1 MKRSRASFASY
12 DTDHPVFHRR
22 RNLPD
27 GRLALGYWIRKKQ
40 REFAESGQAGGFSRT
55 YTWGGRKA
63 SRSRAEGDVTV
74 QQTQASPRK
83 KINKNVGDYVDYE
96 EIKE

>member
-1 MKRSRASFASY
+1 MILTILFFIVVGIY
-12 DTDHPVFHRR
+12 LMGLV
-22 RNLPD
+22 

-40 REFAESGQAGGFSRT
+40 RGFSRT

>member
-1 MKRSRASFASY
+1 MILTILFFIVVGIY
-12 DTDHPVFHRR
+12 LMGLV
-22 RNLPD
+22 

-63 SRSRAEGDVTV
+63 SRSRAEGDVTRP
-74 QQTQASPRK
+74 ADSRRRPAK
-83 KINKNVGDYVDYE
+83 KINKNVGD
-96 EIKE
+96 

>member
-1 MKRSRASFASY
+1 MILTILFFIVVGIY
-12 DTDHPVFHRR
+12 LMGLV
-22 RNLPD
+22 

-63 SRSRAEGDVTV
+63 SRSRVTV

>member
-1 MKRSRASFASY
+1 MILTILFFIVVGIY
-12 DTDHPVFHRR
+12 LMGLV
-22 RNLPD
+22 
-27 GRLALGYWIRKKQ
+27 GRLALGYWLRKKQ
-40 REFAESGQAGGFSRT
+40 REFAESGQARGYSRN

>member
-1 MKRSRASFASY
+1 MILTILFFIVVGIY
-12 DTDHPVFHRR
+12 LMGLV
-22 RNLPD
+22 

-74 QQTQASPRK
+74 QRTQASPRK